1 MHKRAA
7 DLARDS
13 KKHFTTAVK
22 LDSELKELI
31 DQNQKKE

>member
-13 KKHFTTAVK
+13 KAHFATAVK
-22 LDSELKELI
+22 LDGQLKEI
-31 DQNQKKE
+31 MEKP